1 MLADR
6 FCIHSNGQ
14 IQETLSPQDM
24 VNCDFENFG
33 CEGGYVI
40 PAIDFL
46 ITDGTTTN
54 KCVKYKNEDSQCVFQ
69 CDSNSN

>member
-1 MLADR
+1 
-6 FCIHSNGQ
+6 
-14 IQETLSPQDM
+14 M

-46 ITDGTTTN
+46 ITDGTTSN
-54 KCVKYKNEDSQCVFQ
+54 KCVKYKNEDS
-69 CDSNSN
+69 